1 MTPLLFSVLP
11 LSNVTPIL
19 GDDDSM
25 AAVVNFCGSSTVMM
39 VSHHPLPPW
48 LSHVSGIET
57 AVVFS
62 SAGLGTSHLATD
74 IAVAMKG
81 RHFFSGTS

>member
-1 MTPLLFSVLP
+1 MTPLLFSVPP
-11 LSNVTPIL
+11 LSNITPIL

-25 AAVVNFCGSSTVMM
+25 AAVVNSRGSSMVMM
-39 VSHHPLPPW
+39 ASRRPVPPW
-48 LSHVSGIET
+48 LSDVSGIKT

-62 SAGLGTSHLATD
+62 SAGLSTSRFAAD